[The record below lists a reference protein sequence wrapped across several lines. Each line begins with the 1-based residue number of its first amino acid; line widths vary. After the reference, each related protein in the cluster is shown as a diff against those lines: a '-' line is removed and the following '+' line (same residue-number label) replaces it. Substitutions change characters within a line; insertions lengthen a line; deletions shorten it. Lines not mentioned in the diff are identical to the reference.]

1 MNRALKKIATAQ
13 RKCEHLQC
21 YRFLLWTIDN
31 GSTGVQS
38 YWNTWEPRKFEGTLK
53 EAIIFFRENF
63 GAGHHDIQADNQRGT
78 GVPVYRLVIQ
88 DWDNIEQ
95 PSLFGE

>member
-21 YRFLLWTIDN
+21 
-31 GSTGVQS
+31 

>member
-1 MNRALKKIATAQ
+1 MNQALKKIATAQ

-21 YRFLLWTIDN
+21 YMFLLWTVD
-31 GSTGVQS
+31 GVET

-63 GAGHHDIQADNQRGT
+63 GAGHHDIQADNQKGA
-78 GVPVYRLVIQ
+78 GVSVHLLVIQ

-95 PSLFGE
+95 LSLFGE